1 MINIFEVKETN
12 NMVEHENLDVRTITI
27 GISLLS
33 CIDSDLKKLNENIY
47 NRITSVA
54 KDLAKVAGEI
64 EAEYG
69 IPIVNK
75 RISVTPIALIG
86 GAACKTPED
95 FATIADT
102 MDRAAEAIG
111 ADLIGGYSA
120 LVSKGMTKADEMLIR
135 SIPIALCRTNRV
147 CSSVNLASTKT
158 GINMDAVRLMG
169 EILLE
174 VAERSKDRDSVDCMK
189 LVVFCNAPDDNPF
202 MAGAFH
208 GVTEADVEFPIPF
221 MPPFLKFDF
230 STLPA
235 LIGGFAY
242 GPVTGIAIAFIKAA
256 LHLLRTDTG
265 GVGELADFLASGS
278 LVLVSSLIYKRIK
291 TRKGAVLGL
300 VLGAIAMA
308 IVGGL
313 ANYFILIP
321 FYTNVMPME
330 QIISLCGKAN
340 PLITNTL
347 GYVLYGAIPFNLIK
361 ALLLSIITFVLYKQI
376 SKILH

>member
-1 MINIFEVKETN
+1 MVCPVAMLWGFFYFPFIASRQNLCEELFLKIQNKFLGGFLIMEAINNVQNKTRFTPKFIASVGI
-12 NMVEHENLDVRTITI
+12 LS
-27 GISLLS
+27 GIS
-33 CIDSDLKKLNENIY
+33 
-47 NRITSVA
+47 
-54 KDLAKVAGEI
+54 
-64 EAEYG
+64 
-69 IPIVNK
+69 IV
-75 RISVTPIALIG
+75 
-86 GAACKTPED
+86 
-95 FATIADT
+95 
-102 MDRAAEAIG
+102 
-111 ADLIGGYSA
+111 
-120 LVSKGMTKADEMLIR
+120 
-135 SIPIALCRTNRV
+135 
-147 CSSVNLASTKT
+147 
-158 GINMDAVRLMG
+158 LMQ
-169 EILLE
+169 IL
-174 VAERSKDRDSVDCMK
+174 
-189 LVVFCNAPDDNPF
+189 
-202 MAGAFH
+202 
-208 GVTEADVEFPIPF
+208 EFPIPF

-265 GVGELADFLASGS
+265 GVGELADFLARGS

-330 QIISLCGKAN
+330 QIISLCSKVN

>member
-1 MINIFEVKETN
+1 MEAINNVQNKTRFTPKFIASVGI
-12 NMVEHENLDVRTITI
+12 LS
-27 GISLLS
+27 GIS
-33 CIDSDLKKLNENIY
+33 
-47 NRITSVA
+47 
-54 KDLAKVAGEI
+54 
-64 EAEYG
+64 
-69 IPIVNK
+69 IV
-75 RISVTPIALIG
+75 
-86 GAACKTPED
+86 
-95 FATIADT
+95 
-102 MDRAAEAIG
+102 
-111 ADLIGGYSA
+111 
-120 LVSKGMTKADEMLIR
+120 
-135 SIPIALCRTNRV
+135 
-147 CSSVNLASTKT
+147 
-158 GINMDAVRLMG
+158 LMQ
-169 EILLE
+169 IL
-174 VAERSKDRDSVDCMK
+174 
-189 LVVFCNAPDDNPF
+189 
-202 MAGAFH
+202 
-208 GVTEADVEFPIPF
+208 EFPIP
-221 MPPFLKFDF
+221 F

>member
-1 MINIFEVKETN
+1 MEAINVQNKTRFTPKFIASVGI
-12 NMVEHENLDVRTITI
+12 LS
-27 GISLLS
+27 GIS
-33 CIDSDLKKLNENIY
+33 
-47 NRITSVA
+47 
-54 KDLAKVAGEI
+54 
-64 EAEYG
+64 
-69 IPIVNK
+69 IV
-75 RISVTPIALIG
+75 
-86 GAACKTPED
+86 
-95 FATIADT
+95 
-102 MDRAAEAIG
+102 
-111 ADLIGGYSA
+111 
-120 LVSKGMTKADEMLIR
+120 
-135 SIPIALCRTNRV
+135 
-147 CSSVNLASTKT
+147 
-158 GINMDAVRLMG
+158 LMQ
-169 EILLE
+169 IL
-174 VAERSKDRDSVDCMK
+174 
-189 LVVFCNAPDDNPF
+189 
-202 MAGAFH
+202 
-208 GVTEADVEFPIPF
+208 EFPIPF

-235 LIGGFAY
+235 L
-242 GPVTGIAIAFIKAA
+242 GIAIAFIKAA

>member
-1 MINIFEVKETN
+1 MGLFYFPFIASRQNLCEELFLKIQNKFLGGFLIMEAINVQNKTRFTPKFIASVGI
-12 NMVEHENLDVRTITI
+12 LS
-27 GISLLS
+27 GIS
-33 CIDSDLKKLNENIY
+33 
-47 NRITSVA
+47 
-54 KDLAKVAGEI
+54 
-64 EAEYG
+64 
-69 IPIVNK
+69 IV
-75 RISVTPIALIG
+75 
-86 GAACKTPED
+86 
-95 FATIADT
+95 
-102 MDRAAEAIG
+102 
-111 ADLIGGYSA
+111 
-120 LVSKGMTKADEMLIR
+120 
-135 SIPIALCRTNRV
+135 
-147 CSSVNLASTKT
+147 
-158 GINMDAVRLMG
+158 LMQ
-169 EILLE
+169 IL
-174 VAERSKDRDSVDCMK
+174 
-189 LVVFCNAPDDNPF
+189 
-202 MAGAFH
+202 
-208 GVTEADVEFPIPF
+208 EFPIPF

-278 LVLVSSLIYKRIK
+278 LVFVSSLIYKRIK

-361 ALLLSIITFVLYKQI
+361 STVVINHNIRTIQTNFKRFYINLI
-376 SKILH
+376 

>member
-1 MINIFEVKETN
+1 MEAINNVQNKTRFTPKFIASVGI
-12 NMVEHENLDVRTITI
+12 LS
-27 GISLLS
+27 GIS
-33 CIDSDLKKLNENIY
+33 
-47 NRITSVA
+47 
-54 KDLAKVAGEI
+54 
-64 EAEYG
+64 
-69 IPIVNK
+69 IV
-75 RISVTPIALIG
+75 
-86 GAACKTPED
+86 
-95 FATIADT
+95 
-102 MDRAAEAIG
+102 
-111 ADLIGGYSA
+111 
-120 LVSKGMTKADEMLIR
+120 
-135 SIPIALCRTNRV
+135 
-147 CSSVNLASTKT
+147 
-158 GINMDAVRLMG
+158 LMQ
-169 EILLE
+169 IL
-174 VAERSKDRDSVDCMK
+174 
-189 LVVFCNAPDDNPF
+189 
-202 MAGAFH
+202 
-208 GVTEADVEFPIPF
+208 EFPIPF

-330 QIISLCGKAN
+330 QIISLWDKPIRITFTQASK
-340 PLITNTL
+340 PATNTRT
-347 GYVLYGAIPFNLIK
+347 YSPYRQEEP
-361 ALLLSIITFVLYKQI
+361 IITGIRTTKEPIRELPATMK
-376 SKILH
+376 HC

>member
-1 MINIFEVKETN
+1 MEAINVQNKTRFTPKFIASVGI
-12 NMVEHENLDVRTITI
+12 LS
-27 GISLLS
+27 GIS
-33 CIDSDLKKLNENIY
+33 
-47 NRITSVA
+47 
-54 KDLAKVAGEI
+54 
-64 EAEYG
+64 
-69 IPIVNK
+69 IV
-75 RISVTPIALIG
+75 
-86 GAACKTPED
+86 
-95 FATIADT
+95 
-102 MDRAAEAIG
+102 
-111 ADLIGGYSA
+111 
-120 LVSKGMTKADEMLIR
+120 
-135 SIPIALCRTNRV
+135 
-147 CSSVNLASTKT
+147 
-158 GINMDAVRLMG
+158 LMQ
-169 EILLE
+169 IL
-174 VAERSKDRDSVDCMK
+174 
-189 LVVFCNAPDDNPF
+189 
-202 MAGAFH
+202 
-208 GVTEADVEFPIPF
+208 EFPIPF

-330 QIISLCGKAN
+330 QIISLCGKVN
-340 PLITNTL
+340 PFITNTL

>member
-1 MINIFEVKETN
+1 MYNINECIFRAGCNSLPVVK
-12 NMVEHENLDVRTITI
+12 VRTEEDVFLCMVCPVAMLWGFFYFPFIASRQNLCEELFLKIQNKFLGGFLIMEAINVQNKTRFTPKFI
-27 GISLLS
+27 ASVGILSGIS
-33 CIDSDLKKLNENIY
+33 
-47 NRITSVA
+47 
-54 KDLAKVAGEI
+54 
-64 EAEYG
+64 
-69 IPIVNK
+69 IV
-75 RISVTPIALIG
+75 
-86 GAACKTPED
+86 
-95 FATIADT
+95 
-102 MDRAAEAIG
+102 
-111 ADLIGGYSA
+111 
-120 LVSKGMTKADEMLIR
+120 
-135 SIPIALCRTNRV
+135 
-147 CSSVNLASTKT
+147 
-158 GINMDAVRLMG
+158 LMQ
-169 EILLE
+169 IL
-174 VAERSKDRDSVDCMK
+174 
-189 LVVFCNAPDDNPF
+189 
-202 MAGAFH
+202 
-208 GVTEADVEFPIPF
+208 EFPIPF

>member
-1 MINIFEVKETN
+1 MEAINNVQNKTRFTPKFIASVGI
-12 NMVEHENLDVRTITI
+12 LS
-27 GISLLS
+27 GIS
-33 CIDSDLKKLNENIY
+33 
-47 NRITSVA
+47 
-54 KDLAKVAGEI
+54 
-64 EAEYG
+64 
-69 IPIVNK
+69 IV
-75 RISVTPIALIG
+75 
-86 GAACKTPED
+86 
-95 FATIADT
+95 
-102 MDRAAEAIG
+102 
-111 ADLIGGYSA
+111 
-120 LVSKGMTKADEMLIR
+120 
-135 SIPIALCRTNRV
+135 
-147 CSSVNLASTKT
+147 
-158 GINMDAVRLMG
+158 LMQ
-169 EILLE
+169 IL
-174 VAERSKDRDSVDCMK
+174 
-189 LVVFCNAPDDNPF
+189 
-202 MAGAFH
+202 
-208 GVTEADVEFPIPF
+208 EFPIPF

-242 GPVTGIAIAFIKAA
+242 GP
-256 LHLLRTDTG
+256 
-265 GVGELADFLASGS
+265 
-278 LVLVSSLIYKRIK
+278 
-291 TRKGAVLGL
+291 VLGL

>member
-1 MINIFEVKETN
+1 MEAINVQNKTRFTPKFIASVGI
-12 NMVEHENLDVRTITI
+12 LS
-27 GISLLS
+27 GIS
-33 CIDSDLKKLNENIY
+33 
-47 NRITSVA
+47 
-54 KDLAKVAGEI
+54 
-64 EAEYG
+64 
-69 IPIVNK
+69 IV
-75 RISVTPIALIG
+75 
-86 GAACKTPED
+86 
-95 FATIADT
+95 
-102 MDRAAEAIG
+102 
-111 ADLIGGYSA
+111 
-120 LVSKGMTKADEMLIR
+120 
-135 SIPIALCRTNRV
+135 
-147 CSSVNLASTKT
+147 
-158 GINMDAVRLMG
+158 LMQ
-169 EILLE
+169 IL
-174 VAERSKDRDSVDCMK
+174 
-189 LVVFCNAPDDNPF
+189 
-202 MAGAFH
+202 
-208 GVTEADVEFPIPF
+208 EFPIPF

-291 TRKGAVLGL
+291 TSL

>member
-1 MINIFEVKETN
+1 MEAINVQNKTRFTPKFIASVGI
-12 NMVEHENLDVRTITI
+12 LS
-27 GISLLS
+27 GIS
-33 CIDSDLKKLNENIY
+33 
-47 NRITSVA
+47 
-54 KDLAKVAGEI
+54 
-64 EAEYG
+64 
-69 IPIVNK
+69 IV
-75 RISVTPIALIG
+75 
-86 GAACKTPED
+86 
-95 FATIADT
+95 
-102 MDRAAEAIG
+102 
-111 ADLIGGYSA
+111 
-120 LVSKGMTKADEMLIR
+120 
-135 SIPIALCRTNRV
+135 
-147 CSSVNLASTKT
+147 
-158 GINMDAVRLMG
+158 LMQ
-169 EILLE
+169 I
-174 VAERSKDRDSVDCMK
+174 
-189 LVVFCNAPDDNPF
+189 F
-202 MAGAFH
+202 
-208 GVTEADVEFPIPF
+208 EFPIPF

-330 QIISLCGKAN
+330 QIISL
-340 PLITNTL
+340 
-347 GYVLYGAIPFNLIK
+347 
-361 ALLLSIITFVLYKQI
+361 
-376 SKILH
+376 

>member
-1 MINIFEVKETN
+1 MGLFYFPFIASRQNLCEELFLKIQNKFLGGFLIMEAINNVQNKTRFTPKFIASVGI
-12 NMVEHENLDVRTITI
+12 LS
-27 GISLLS
+27 GIS
-33 CIDSDLKKLNENIY
+33 
-47 NRITSVA
+47 
-54 KDLAKVAGEI
+54 
-64 EAEYG
+64 
-69 IPIVNK
+69 IV
-75 RISVTPIALIG
+75 
-86 GAACKTPED
+86 
-95 FATIADT
+95 
-102 MDRAAEAIG
+102 
-111 ADLIGGYSA
+111 
-120 LVSKGMTKADEMLIR
+120 
-135 SIPIALCRTNRV
+135 
-147 CSSVNLASTKT
+147 
-158 GINMDAVRLMG
+158 LMQ
-169 EILLE
+169 IL
-174 VAERSKDRDSVDCMK
+174 
-189 LVVFCNAPDDNPF
+189 
-202 MAGAFH
+202 
-208 GVTEADVEFPIPF
+208 EFPIPF

-300 VLGAIAMA
+300 VLGTIAMA